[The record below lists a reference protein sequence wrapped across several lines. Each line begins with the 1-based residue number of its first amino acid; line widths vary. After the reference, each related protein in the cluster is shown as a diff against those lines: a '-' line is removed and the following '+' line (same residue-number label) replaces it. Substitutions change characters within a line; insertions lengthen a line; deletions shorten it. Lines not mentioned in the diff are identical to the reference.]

1 VVLHPRT
8 LTAIVHHPL
17 PEPPRSLRRGPFREG
32 RFSSPL
38 HSEWVAAR
46 LGVLLGITFGI
57 CFLTGLY
64 SHFLQNQPDWAA
76 AFPSRPVSLYR
87 VTQGLH
93 VATGLASIP
102 LLLAKLWTVYPKLW
116 EWPPARDLAHA
127 VERGSLFLLVAGA
140 GFQLLTGLLNV
151 VGWYAF
157 KFFFTP
163 AHYWTAYITIGA
175 LLIHIGTKLTVARKA
190 LSVKDSDSR
199 G

>member
-1 VVLHPRT
+1 M
-8 LTAIVHHPL
+8 
-17 PEPPRSLRRGPFREG
+17 GM
-32 RFSSPL
+32 
-38 HSEWVAAR
+38 W
-46 LGVLLGITFGI
+46 LGIAFGV

-64 SHFLQNQPDWAA
+64 SHFLQNQPHWAGW
-76 AFPSRPVSLYR
+76 FPTRPVSLYR

-116 EWPPARDLAHA
+116 EWPPARSVAHLI
-127 VERGSLFLLVAGA
+127 ERGSLFLLVAGA
-140 GFQLLTGLLNV
+140 AFQLLTGLLNTL
-151 VGWYAF
+151 GWYAF

-175 LLIHIGTKLTVARKA
+175 MLIHIGTKLAVTRDS
-190 LSVKDSDSR
+190 LSTKESDAA

>member
-1 VVLHPRT
+1 MVFHPRT
-8 LTAIVHHPL
+8 LTKLANRPL
-17 PEPPRSLRRGPFREG
+17 PAPDAMRKGPFREG
-32 RFSSPL
+32 RFTSPL

-46 LGVLLGITFGI
+46 LGLWLGIAFGV

-64 SHFLQNQPDWAA
+64 SHFLQNQPEWAA
-76 AFPSRPVSLYR
+76 WFPSRPVSLYR

-93 VATGLASIP
+93 VITGLASIP

-116 EWPPARDLAHA
+116 EWPPARNLAHA

-151 VGWYAF
+151 LGWYPF
-157 KFFFTP
+157 KFFFTT

-175 LLIHIGTKLTVARKA
+175 MLIHIGTKLTVARRA
-190 LSVKDSDSR
+190 LSTKEADTD